1 MSAFPAIERNQCR
14 YNLQIFLHGWIHEKG
29 KHTLQVDRTFSI
41 FLKAVGI
48 GIYRKNNFSGF
59 AGWAD
64 QGFRKKGLISSYP
77 GLRDKTRKIRLETTL
92 SRFRG
97 KCSPAVLMGIAL
109 PIPSHFHFCLVFRS
123 GRILKMAK
131 MVCWLHSTCDRSAE
145 GVQRM
150 PQEAAERRENAKS

>member
-1 MSAFPAIERNQCR
+1 M
-14 YNLQIFLHGWIHEKG
+14 QIFFHGWIYEKR
-29 KHTLQVDRTFSI
+29 RTHFSLRVAFST

-48 GIYRKNNFSGF
+48 GIYIRINFFGF
-59 AGWAD
+59 AGRAD
-64 QGFRKKGLISSYP
+64 QDLRKKGLISSYP

-145 GVQRM
+145 RIQRM